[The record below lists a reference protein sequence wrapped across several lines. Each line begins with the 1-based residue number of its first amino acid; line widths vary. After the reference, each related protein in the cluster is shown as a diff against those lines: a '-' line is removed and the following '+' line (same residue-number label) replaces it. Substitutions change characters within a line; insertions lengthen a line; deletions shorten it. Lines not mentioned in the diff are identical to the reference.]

1 MPRGVVLEKYYPF
14 VVSDPAL
21 LSAVTLVIISRLR
34 FLQGQPHATLPLLK
48 LRGFVIDGIQ
58 IALADPVRSTSDQI
72 IMAVAIMSVY
82 EALFGH
88 KDLHRVHME
97 GLRRM
102 IELRG
107 GLNRLDLDGLLD
119 PLLLWYDAHTASV
132 TRSSLALKGLGS
144 SSMYRQVDKPLFLLG
159 VTPAHESTPETAPQL
174 LTK

>member
-1 MPRGVVLEKYYPF
+1 MPRGVVHEKYYPF
-14 VVSDPAL
+14 VLSDPAL

-34 FLQGQPHATLPLLK
+34 YLQNQQHATLPLLK

-58 IALADPVRSTSDQI
+58 TALVDPVRSTSDHI
-72 IMAVAIMSVY
+72 IMAVAIISVY

-88 KDLHRVHME
+88 KELHRVHME

-132 TRSSLALKGLGS
+132 TKSPLALKGLRS
-144 SSMYRQVDKPLFLLG
+144 AAMYRQVDKPLFLLG
-159 VTPAHESTPETAPQL
+159 VTPAHELAQPQSTT
-174 LTK
+174 